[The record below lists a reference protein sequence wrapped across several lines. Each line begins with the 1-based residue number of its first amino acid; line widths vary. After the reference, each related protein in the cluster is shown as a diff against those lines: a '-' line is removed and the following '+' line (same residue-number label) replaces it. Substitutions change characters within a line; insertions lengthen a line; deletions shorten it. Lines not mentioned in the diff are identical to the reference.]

1 MDNRYSADTITIA
14 GGDPDVVEQ
23 LNDILGPERRRPLL
37 APARTYGNRAVI
49 PVAGGDPLEIC
60 RVLRSAATAV
70 DPRPELLFYS
80 GTDQSPVAGPEFLI
94 GRDVGH
100 GLVYAELPEDF
111 DHPPEP
117 AWTPP
122 AAGLRRPVVALFDSG
137 VRTHRWLPDDA
148 DDWFVLD
155 SDDPK
160 LHERW
165 ASPVPKGKL
174 DEPKTAHATFNA
186 GLIRL
191 NAPGARVLSIRVMN
205 GHGEVTESAVV
216 DALLWLERYRTA
228 GNPVDVVLMPFGRRP
243 GDEDDGASLAGLAR
257 PITRLNR
264 LGVAFVA
271 SAGNDHQ
278 GQGVHP
284 AAFDDVIAVGAG
296 FGDYHATFSNYG
308 PWVDR
313 YREGVNALS
322 IIPGGR
328 WARWSG
334 TSFSA
339 AVFAADL
346 ARPHVV

>member
-14 GGDPDVVEQ
+14 GGDPGVVDH
-23 LNDILGPERRRPLL
+23 LNDILGPELRRPLL
-37 APARTYGNRAVI
+37 TPARAYGNRAVI
-49 PVAGGDPLEIC
+49 PVAGADPLEVC
-60 RVLRSAATAV
+60 RVLRAAATAV
-70 DPRPELLFYS
+70 DPRPELLFAS
-80 GTDQSPVAGPEFLI
+80 GTDVTPVHSI

-100 GLVYAELPEDF
+100 GLLPAELPEDF
-111 DHPPEP
+111 PPPEAP
-117 AWTPP
+117 AWKPP
-122 AAGLRRPVVALFDSG
+122 AGGLRRPVIALFDSG
-137 VRTHRWLPDDA
+137 VRPHKWLPSDG

-155 SDDPK
+155 ADDPG

-165 ASPVPKGKL
+165 HSPVAAGKPG
-174 DEPKTAHATFNA
+174 EPKTAHATFNA

-191 NAPGARVLSIRVMN
+191 NAPSARILSIRVMN
-205 GHGEVTESAVV
+205 GNGEVAESSVV
-216 DALLWLERYRTA
+216 DALLWLERYRHA
-228 GNPVDVVLMPFGRRP
+228 GNPVDVVLMPFGRRA
-243 GDEDDGASLAGLAR
+243 GDEDEAGALAELNR
-257 PITRLNR
+257 PIKRLAR

-271 SAGNDHQ
+271 SAGNDHRDDP
-278 GQGVHP
+278 VHP
-284 AAFDDVIAVGAG
+284 AAFDDVVAVGAG